1 MGHCAARA
9 GPRITPWAVTATRTI
24 WPRSSTAF
32 DGARSPERRNG
43 ATDRALW
50 TSLPPTA
57 GPCRGWAR
65 SLLEDETVLPIG
77 TGEMNLKEEHN
88 HQLAS
93 IYSDSAVAGAWLPTY

>member
-1 MGHCAARA
+1 M
-9 GPRITPWAVTATRTI
+9 TPWAVTATKTI
-24 WPRSSTAF
+24 CPRSSAAF

-77 TGEMNLKEEHN
+77 TGEMNLKKKHN
-88 HQLAS
+88 HQFDFDLQRFSRRWSLAS
-93 IYSDSAVAGAWLPTY
+93 HLLTPA